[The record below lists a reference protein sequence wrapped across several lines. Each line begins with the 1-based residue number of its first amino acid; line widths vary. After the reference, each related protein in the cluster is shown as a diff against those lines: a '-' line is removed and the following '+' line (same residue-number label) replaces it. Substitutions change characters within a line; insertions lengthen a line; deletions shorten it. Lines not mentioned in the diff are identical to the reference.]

1 MNKNKGAKA
10 LVMLFAFLITV
21 LLIASIG
28 FYVLSNMLTERNT
41 QSVEDYYGDYNFAA
55 INGVFVNIGSYD
67 EMYLGEPSLP
77 VSFVQNYIDEY
88 MFWEPDTNR
97 VTVTTASEVIKMKTD
112 DLTYYVNDEPMEFTV
127 SSYRDNTEAYIPKS
141 ILESLYPISVE
152 YDENTGIIILTD
164 NSISYNETNIKKKT
178 PLKYKA
184 DTDSANMVVLEKNS
198 LVRVFEESEDGKY
211 TKVQTADGYVG
222 YVLTK
227 TLSDNINTVS
237 PEVTIPEV
245 VRDLTDEKIILLWD
259 QVTTIAAANGRV
271 NETIPSGV
279 NVLSPTFFSF
289 DEAKNDGTIVSVA
302 SSTYVSNA
310 HANDVQ
316 VWALITDNFSS
327 TMNDTVLR
335 NADTRAYVIDQ
346 LIGYIRLYDLDG
358 INIDFEAVPARNG
371 DYFTQFL
378 RELYPRMREEEAILS
393 VDTYTPSQ
401 WSTHYNRKAIGES
414 ADYIC
419 VMTYDEHTSVSATT
433 GPVASKGFVDK
444 GIEDTLTE
452 VPKEQVLMGIPFYTR
467 VWKVSANDP
476 SSFTISNYGM
486 DAAYGFFRDNSA
498 QIVYDESTGYNYAR
512 FDVVEDGEAYYYE
525 AWLEEENSLATKME
539 IYKKH
544 DVQGV
549 AIWKRG
555 LEQRNSYEI
564 IESNLK

>member
-10 LVMLFAFLITV
+10 LVMLFTFLATLLV
-21 LLIASIG
+21 LASIG
-28 FYVLSNMLTERNT
+28 FYVISNMLTERNT
-41 QSVEDYYGDYNFAA
+41 QSIEDYYGEYNFAA
-55 INGVFVNIGSYD
+55 INGVFVNIGNYD

-77 VSFVQNYIDEY
+77 VSFVQDYIDEY

-127 SSYRDNTEAYIPKS
+127 SSYRDDTEAYIPKS
-141 ILESLYPISVE
+141 ILESLYPINVE
-152 YDENTGIIILTD
+152 YNENTGIIIITD
-164 NSISYNETNIKKKT
+164 NSVSYNETNTTKKT

-184 DTDSANMVVLEKNS
+184 DSESANTVVLEKNS

-211 TKVQTADGYVG
+211 TKVQTPDGYVG

-227 TLSDNINTVS
+227 HLGDNINTIS

-245 VRDLTDEKIILLWD
+245 TRDLTDEKIILLWD
-259 QVTTIAAANGRV
+259 QVTSIAAANGRV
-271 NETIPSGV
+271 NESIPRFE

-289 DEAKNDGTIVSVA
+289 DKVKHDGTIVSVA

-316 VWALITDNFSS
+316 VWALITDNFNT

-378 RELYPRMREEEAILS
+378 RELYPRMREEDAILS

-433 GPVASKGFVDK
+433 GPVASKDFVDK
-444 GIEDTLTE
+444 GIADTIAE

-467 VWKVSANDP
+467 IWKVSANDP

-486 DAAYGFFRDNSA
+486 DAAYSFFRDNGA

-512 FDVVEDGEAYYYE
+512 FDVVEGGESYYYE

-564 IESNLK
+564 IESNLE